1 MQGQSI
7 AYTNHNH
14 KDFLSQLFYFLL
26 QRLVSVL
33 PTVENRIH
41 DVMYF
46 VRLGGLLGN
55 PLHFIQ
61 SLPKNANDITDNI
74 FTDYNAEGDNNQLY
88 SNYPTG
94 QNYGVF
100 INLKARGYSSQ
111 IIFVSN
117 SMLYRRRLDTNW
129 GAWKKVSMSDL

>member
-1 MQGQSI
+1 M
-7 AYTNHNH
+7 
-14 KDFLSQLFYFLL
+14 
-26 QRLVSVL
+26 V
-33 PTVENRIH
+33 
-41 DVMYF
+41 
-46 VRLGGLLGN
+46 LGGLLGN